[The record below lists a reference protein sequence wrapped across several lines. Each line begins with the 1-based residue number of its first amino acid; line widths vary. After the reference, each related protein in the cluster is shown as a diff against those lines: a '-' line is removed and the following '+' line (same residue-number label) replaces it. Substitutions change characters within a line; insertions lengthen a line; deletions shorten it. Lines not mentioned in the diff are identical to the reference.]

1 MIIPIILSVAL
12 IADASPS
19 ARTCEPGDNACK
31 AELFVK
37 RAKKAPTAEQR
48 AKYLH
53 AAHRSYLYL
62 YDETHEARDLCAARR
77 TVDQGLAITGL
88 SDVLRAD
95 FEAAR
100 DALMSRER
108 EAGVRC
114 GRTSKPPKTDPPLLA
129 AKRLP
134 NDPPVDAPA
143 TPNLTTTD
151 SPSASTPAPVALQ
164 STVRQG
170 ELANSDGS
178 TVRPEQP
185 ASGDGLR
192 PVTRSSSARPTT
204 ARPGRGLAI
213 AGGAGLGVGLVL
225 TGVAG
230 YLGGRMVDTVHAARE
245 FKSQIDGFASDAEI
259 ARDAELKQ
267 DYRRLGPPTLAL
279 ALAGGTTLVV
289 SAVLL
294 GVGGRRMARASR
306 MALMP
311 TPGGLAFG
319 ARF

>member
-77 TVDQGLAITGL
+77 TVDQGLAIPGL
-88 SDVLRAD
+88 SDALRAD

-100 DALMSRER
+100 DALMARER

-114 GRTSKPPKTDPPLLA
+114 GRTSKPPKADPPLLA
-129 AKRLP
+129 AKQ
-134 NDPPVDAPA
+134 VDAPA
-143 TPNLTTTD
+143 APSLTTTD
-151 SPSASTPAPVALQ
+151 PPSASPPAPVALQ
-164 STVRQG
+164 STEHEERAKG
-170 ELANSDGS
+170 DGS
-178 TVRPEQP
+178 RVRPEQP
-185 ASGDGLR
+185 AIGDALL
-192 PVTRSSSARPTT
+192 PVTRRSSARPTT
-204 ARPGRGLAI
+204 TRPGRGLAI

-245 FKSQIDGFASDAEI
+245 FNSQIDGFASDAEI

-267 DYRRLGPPTLAL
+267 EYRRLGPPTLAL
-279 ALAGGTTLVV
+279 ALAGGATLVV

>member
-1 MIIPIILSVAL
+1 MIILIILSVAL

-19 ARTCEPGDNACK
+19 ARACEPGDNACK

-53 AAHRSYLYL
+53 AAHRSYIYL

-77 TVDQGLAITGL
+77 TLDLGLAIAGL
-88 SDVLRAD
+88 SDALRAD

-100 DALMSRER
+100 DELMSRER
-108 EAGVRC
+108 AAGVRC
-114 GRTSKPPKTDPPLLA
+114 GRTSKRPKTDPPLLA
-129 AKRLP
+129 AKSSP
-134 NDPPVDAPA
+134 NERQVDAPA
-143 TPNLTTTD
+143 TPSLTTAD
-151 SPSASTPAPVALQ
+151 PPAAPPPAPVALQ
-164 STVRQG
+164 SITEQEEPASGDETTVR
-170 ELANSDGS
+170 A
-178 TVRPEQP
+178 EQP
-185 ASGDGLR
+185 ASGDKLL
-192 PVTRSSSARPTT
+192 PVAHSSSTRPT

-213 AGGAGLGVGLVL
+213 AGGVGVGVGLVL

-230 YLGGRMVDTVHAARE
+230 YLGGRLADTVHTARE
-245 FKSQIDGFASDAEI
+245 FNSQIDGFASDAEI

-267 DYRRLGPPTLAL
+267 EYRRLGPPTLAL

-306 MALMP
+306 MAFMP